1 MTSPPRTPLL
11 LFVLALGN
19 LVIGSSAFVIGG
31 IVAVIAADLNVSSPA
46 AGQAMT
52 VYALTTA
59 FCAPLMVALT
69 GRWPRKRA
77 LLLAMGLIVLGNLVC
92 ALSAQLSTLLLGRTL
107 LGLGSMFSP
116 LAAGLAVATVA
127 PERRGKALSFVFLG
141 ISLSYVIGVPVGAWM
156 GLNHGWHSALWLMS
170 GASVVALA
178 ALLFFV
184 PAQVQAPGAQFAGI
198 AQVLRNGTAV
208 RVLLT
213 TLAYFSAI
221 FSVFTY
227 LGPVLTAL
235 VPMSSTQLSL
245 TVALFGLSGV
255 AGTLIG
261 GAANDRFGSRRTQ
274 LVMLP
279 MLMLMMLL
287 LPLTAGYGA
296 GMLAV
301 LLAWGTAGFSLMAP
315 QQSRLI
321 AAVPAQAPLALSLN
335 TSMLYLGA
343 ALGAAAGGAALDI
356 TGFARLSWVG
366 APFAFVG
373 VLLVLTSRPD
383 RPISSSRT

>member
-1 MTSPPRTPLL
+1 
-11 LFVLALGN
+11 
-19 LVIGSSAFVIGG
+19 
-31 IVAVIAADLNVSSPA
+31 
-46 AGQAMT
+46 
-52 VYALTTA
+52 
-59 FCAPLMVALT
+59 
-69 GRWPRKRA
+69 
-77 LLLAMGLIVLGNLVC
+77 MGLIVLGNLVC

-116 LAAGLAVATVA
+116 LAAGLAVTTVA

-170 GASVVALA
+170 GASIVALA

-261 GAANDRFGSRRTQ
+261 GAANDRLGSRRTQ

-343 ALGAAAGGAALDI
+343 ALGAAAGGAALNI

-383 RPISSSRT
+383 RPISKPTSATAS